1 MSSEPDVHE
10 PVGDTEADAD
20 EESRQRLDTEFDELA
35 ESEDTGVRDR
45 EE

>member
-10 PVGDTEADAD
+10 PVGETEAD

-35 ESEDTGVRDR
+35 ESEDTGAQDR